1 MNFLTESVY
10 YLGNR
15 EYEVLD
21 YKDQSWKS
29 GEIFQ
34 KQESLKE
41 DELHLYF
48 SSWVKNL
55 FHRHREDALEGEL
68 TINGNTP
75 GEVTRAKPSSQQ
87 RWE

>member
-21 YKDQSWKS
+21 YKDQSWKL

-41 DELHLYF
+41 DELYLYF

-55 FHRHREDALEGEL
+55 FHRHREDSLEGKL
-68 TINGNTP
+68 TINSNTP

-87 RWE
+87 CWE